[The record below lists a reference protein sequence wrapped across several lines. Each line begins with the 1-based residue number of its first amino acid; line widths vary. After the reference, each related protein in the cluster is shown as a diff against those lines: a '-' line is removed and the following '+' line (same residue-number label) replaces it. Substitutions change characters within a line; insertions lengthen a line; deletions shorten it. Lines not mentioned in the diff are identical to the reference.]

1 MAKNQPI
8 SSPEQDIAEAREEI
22 AQKVN
27 DGDAVDI
34 AWAAVDELA
43 DQAKQ
48 IEAVRAEL
56 DKSKEQAM
64 RQAAEFQNYR
74 RRSEQEKKQAVEI
87 GKNYVITRMLDV
99 FDDFGRSME
108 AIQQSESDD
117 PALDALK
124 TGIEMVYKKMQDELS
139 RLNVHPIEAEGQPF
153 DENEHEA
160 MMQQPAPEGVAPG
173 TVLQAFQTGYKR
185 GDRVLRHARVIVA
198 S

>member
-1 MAKNQPI
+1 MAKTQPI

-48 IEAVRAEL
+48 IEAVRTEL
-56 DKSKEQAM
+56 DKSKELAM

-108 AIQQSESDD
+108 AIQQSESED

-160 MMQQPAPEGVAPG
+160 MMQQPAPDGVAPG